1 MTFIPSNQVPQEF
14 STNGSITAELFSPLP
29 RGRTLFNT
37 GMTVIAFALTAL
49 ALLPL
54 FAVLISILV
63 KGIPHL
69 KLDVFTSLPA
79 PPGGLT
85 NRPNGFANAIIGTV
99 MMVGIASL
107 LSLPFG
113 IITGIFLAEF
123 GHRSALVSVVRF
135 LTTILTGV
143 PSIIFG
149 VFVYG
154 VIVLN
159 SSPKGFSAVAGGI
172 ALALIMLPIVALTTE
187 QALKLVPQ
195 HNRLGSAALG
205 ASRLQTTFRI
215 VVSAAIPAITT
226 GFLLALARAAGETA
240 PLVFTALL
248 GYSPD
253 WPQGFFNP
261 TPSLAVLIYNYATSP
276 ETEQNQIAWTAALVL
291 VGLVLGV
298 SIFSRLVT
306 SKRLKIRG

>member
-1 MTFIPSNQVPQEF
+1 MTFIPSNRVPQEP
-14 STNGSITAELFSPLP
+14 SRDDSPAAELSRPLP
-29 RGRTLFNT
+29 QSRTLFDI

-54 FAVLISILV
+54 FAVLISILIQ
-63 KGIPHL
+63 GIPHL
-69 KLDVFTSLPA
+69 QLDVFTSLPA
-79 PPGGLT
+79 PPGGPT
-85 NRPNGFANAIIGTV
+85 NTPNGFANAIIGTV

-107 LSLPFG
+107 LSVPFG
-113 IITGIFLAEF
+113 IMTGIFLAEF
-123 GHRSALVSVVRF
+123 GHGSAVVSTVRF

-149 VFVYG
+149 VFVYS

-159 SSPKGFSAVAGGI
+159 SSPKGFSAIAGGI

-187 QALKLVPQ
+187 QALRLVPQ
-195 HNRLGSAALG
+195 HHRLGSAALG

-276 ETEQNQIAWTAALVL
+276 ETEQNQMAWTAALVL

-306 SKRLKIRG
+306 SRRLKIRG